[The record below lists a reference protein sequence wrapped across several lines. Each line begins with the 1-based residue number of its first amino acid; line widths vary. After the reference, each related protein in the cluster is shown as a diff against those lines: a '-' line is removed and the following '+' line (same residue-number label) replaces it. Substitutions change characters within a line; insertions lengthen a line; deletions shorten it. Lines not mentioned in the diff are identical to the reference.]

1 MPGEGKDNSEKNNRR
16 YNRQDI
22 TMQDN
27 NGLGKEKTM
36 VKRIIGGGNKQD
48 ATIQDNNGLFKEKTM
63 VRRTIGCNNLG
74 QQWDFANC
82 CIQESDGTGQTIMI
96 QAKDK
101 SIIQE
106 LQEQQLSIKCFSR
119 FCFIIKIL
127 KTSLILDK

>member
-1 MPGEGKDNSEKNNRR
+1 MAILLPGIDRGPAFKLNLWFNN
-16 YNRQDI
+16 I
-22 TMQDN
+22 
-27 NGLGKEKTM
+27 
-36 VKRIIGGGNKQD
+36 
-48 ATIQDNNGLFKEKTM
+48 
-63 VRRTIGCNNLG
+63 G

-82 CIQESDGTGQTIMI
+82 CIQESDGMGQIIMI